1 MKNKEISIKKRRRK
15 SNKGS
20 IEMNV
25 AIGVT
30 VLIIIFAIVVLV
42 IALNEARNKN
52 AGLKE
57 PQSEKVTLNSKEE
70 NKKEESNKTEQGEKI
85 KAEEREIVLENNEYM
100 HVETDAE
107 GKKVPVPNGYVGS
120 SVGGENEE
128 NRINTGYVIYEGEEE
143 VTEANVEEARKTRN
157 QYVWVP
163 VPDASKIYGTD
174 SKGKKW
180 GKLYSFSTTGGDEIT
195 GTSPYNWSESNGVM
209 KITSTTRD
217 REPDILKERDKDSI
231 LKTLGLGVKTM
242 NEFNMEMNR
251 EFARA
256 IKSIEKYG
264 GYYIGRYE
272 TGGLNGTVKI
282 VKGETNIASQT
293 WYTMYKKCK
302 ELAGTNR
309 NVETGMIW
317 GCEQDR
323 VLMWLIESG
332 NKTKEQVCKD
342 SVEWGNYSNNAVE
355 YVTSSGSVATASGS
369 TRIPAGASEQTKANN
384 IYDLA
389 GNVWDWGMEANSTN
403 GRRYRGGN
411 YYYYSTSYPA
421 SYRYYYIP
429 TYDYGYYGCRATLY
443 IR

>member
-1 MKNKEISIKKRRRK
+1 MENKEKTIEKRNR
-15 SNKGS
+15 
-20 IEMNV
+20 IERNRGNIGINIAIVITV
-25 AIGVT
+25 A
-30 VLIIIFAIVVLV
+30 IIIFAIVVL
-42 IALNEARNKN
+42 IMAI
-52 AGLKE
+52 
-57 PQSEKVTLNSKEE
+57 SEKVKNKEEITQSAKTEQSKEE
-70 NKKEESNKTEQGEKI
+70 KTEEKKEEGK
-85 KAEEREIVLENNEYM
+85 KAEEKIINLEDNEYM
-100 HVETDAE
+100 HVEIDRS
-107 GKKVPVPNGYVGS
+107 GDKVPVPNGYVGS
-120 SVGGENEE
+120 SVSGEKEENE
-128 NRINTGYVIYEGEEE
+128 IDTGYVIYEGEEE

-174 SKGKKW
+174 AKGKKW
-180 GKLYSFSTTGGDEIT
+180 GKLYSFSTTSGDEIT
-195 GTSPYNWSESNGVM
+195 GTSAYGWSESNGEM
-209 KITSTTRD
+209 RITSSY
-217 REPDILKERDKDSI
+217 REPDVLRDYDKDSR

-242 NEFNMEMNR
+242 NEFNMEINR

-272 TGGLNGTVKI
+272 TGGLNGTAKI
-282 VKGETNIASQT
+282 VKGETNIARQT

-302 ELAGTNR
+302 ELAGENR

-389 GNVWDWGMEANSTN
+389 GNVWDWGMEAYSTYGRRCRGGYCDVTSTN
-403 GRRYRGGN
+403 YPACYRGYGF
-411 YYYYSTSYPA
+411 PA
-421 SYRYYYIP
+421 SHG
-429 TYDYGYYGCRATLY
+429 DYLGCRATLY